1 MINKVIKFTSIENR
15 ASKTALF
22 CILSIQ
28 MLLSFQIFAQT
39 TPQGEKSSQTP
50 KVENQQSLKVE
61 NLQSPKVEIQQ
72 SPKVQSSLTETFFL
86 LCKLQKN
93 VRTLRVIKVNDKY
106 DTIYTKNGKDQ
117 VIGQTRLFSSG
128 KGIANG
134 VKDTLAVSGWTC
146 REVSDSKLT
155 TSETN

>member
-1 MINKVIKFTSIENR
+1 MINRVVKFTSIENR
-15 ASKTALF
+15 ASRKALF
-22 CILSIQ
+22 YILSIQ
-28 MLLSFQIFAQT
+28 MLFGFQIFAQT
-39 TPQGEKSSQTP
+39 TPQAEKSQSP
-50 KVENQQSLKVE
+50 KVEG
-61 NLQSPKVEIQQ
+61 LQSPKVENLQT
-72 SPKVQSSLTETFFL
+72 PKVQSSLAETFL
-86 LCKLQKN
+86 ILCKLQKN

-134 VKDTLAVSGWTC
+134 VKEKLAVSGWTC

>member
-1 MINKVIKFTSIENR
+1 M
-15 ASKTALF
+15 LF
-22 CILSIQ
+22 GPH
-28 MLLSFQIFAQT
+28 LLAQT
-39 TPQGEKSSQTP
+39 SPQVEKSSAKP
-50 KVENQQSLKVE
+50 KVENQQA
-61 NLQSPKVEIQQ
+61 PKLESQQ
-72 SPKVQSSLTETFFL
+72 APKTQSSRTDTFFL
-86 LCKLQKN
+86 LCKLQKF

-134 VKDTLAVSGWTC
+134 VKETLAVSGWTC

>member
-1 MINKVIKFTSIENR
+1 MINRVVKFTSIENR
-15 ASKTALF
+15 ASRKALF
-22 CILSIQ
+22 YILSIQ
-28 MLLSFQIFAQT
+28 MLFGFQIFAQT
-39 TPQGEKSSQTP
+39 TPQAEKSQSP
-50 KVENQQSLKVE
+50 KVEG
-61 NLQSPKVEIQQ
+61 LQSPKVEGLQ
-72 SPKVQSSLTETFFL
+72 SPKVENLQTPKVQSSLTETFFL

-93 VRTLRVIKVNDKY
+93 VRTLRVIKANDKY

-134 VKDTLAVSGWTC
+134 VKEKLAVSGWTC

>member
-22 CILSIQ
+22 YILSIQ
-28 MLLSFQIFAQT
+28 MLLSFQLFAQT
-39 TPQGEKSSQTP
+39 TPQAEKSSQTP
-50 KVENQQSLKVE
+50 KVEIQ
-61 NLQSPKVEIQQ
+61 QSPKVENQQ
-72 SPKVQSSLTETFFL
+72 SPMVQSSLTETFFL

-128 KGIANG
+128 KGIASG

>member
-1 MINKVIKFTSIENR
+1 M
-15 ASKTALF
+15 LF
-22 CILSIQ
+22 G
-28 MLLSFQIFAQT
+28 FQIFAQT
-39 TPQGEKSSQTP
+39 TPQAEKSQSP
-50 KVENQQSLKVE
+50 KVEG
-61 NLQSPKVEIQQ
+61 LQSPKVEGLQ
-72 SPKVQSSLTETFFL
+72 SPMVEGLQSPKVENLQTPKVQSSLTETFFL

>member
-15 ASKTALF
+15 APKTALF
-22 CILSIQ
+22 YILSIQ
-28 MLLSFQIFAQT
+28 MLLSFQLFAQP

-50 KVENQQSLKVE
+50 KVEIQ
-61 NLQSPKVEIQQ
+61 QSPKVENQQ